1 MRISFKSAPALQGIL
16 YHAGAHNLAWLV
28 GDRAVR
34 LLTTLAV
41 GSWVARHLGEH
52 QYGTFAYAV
61 ACVAVV
67 AAASALGMD
76 ALVVRDVIKSP
87 TNASR
92 LIGTATV
99 FRMAATVAAGLPML
113 GLVYVLRPDEPL
125 VLGLVA
131 MLGVGVFFQSLET
144 AELWFQARIQMRLLV
159 LPRLALFF
167 IVNAIKVWLVVS
179 NGSLV
184 AFVALST
191 VELAVGGI
199 LTFALVQWGSNGPG
213 KLQFDWA
220 EGWRLLRECWSLA
233 LSGLVVIV
241 YMKVGQLLISGL
253 LDDAALGVYS
263 AAIRVSE
270 TANFLP
276 VILASSLL
284 PSLLRARDAGPE
296 VYRVARMR
304 FFRLNALL
312 AFAICVPLTV
322 LSPLITRVLYGTQFS
337 GSAAVLAVHSWSLVF
352 VFMGVARGQHLLNE
366 RQMLWSLLSTIWG
379 LAANVVFSLLL
390 IPRYGPKGA
399 AYAVLLAYAIAAVGS
414 PFLFTATRQLGR
426 ELVVAIL
433 TPWKAFTSP
442 ARGV

>member
-1 MRISFKSAPALQGIL
+1 
-16 YHAGAHNLAWLV
+16 
-28 GDRAVR
+28 
-34 LLTTLAV
+34 
-41 GSWVARHLGEH
+41 
-52 QYGTFAYAV
+52 
-61 ACVAVV
+61 
-67 AAASALGMD
+67 
-76 ALVVRDVIKSP
+76 
-87 TNASR
+87 
-92 LIGTATV
+92 
-99 FRMAATVAAGLPML
+99 MAATVAAGLPML

-241 YMKVGQLLISGL
+241 YMKVGQLLISVL

>member
-1 MRISFKSAPALQGIL
+1 MRFSFKSAPALQGIFR
-16 YHAGAHNLAWLV
+16 HAGAHNLAWLV

-41 GSWVARHLGEH
+41 GSWVARHLGEQ
-52 QYGTFAYAV
+52 QYGTFAYAL

-76 ALVVRDVIKSP
+76 ALVVRDIIKSP

-92 LIGTATV
+92 LIGTATG
-99 FRMAATVAAGLPML
+99 FRMAATIAAGLPML
-113 GLVYVLRPDEPL
+113 GLVYLLRPGEPL
-125 VLGLVA
+125 VVGLVA
-131 MLGVGVFFQSLET
+131 MLGVGIFFQSLET
-144 AELWFQARIQMRLLV
+144 AELWFQAKIQMRLLV

-167 IVNAIKVWLVVS
+167 IVNAVKVCLVL
-179 NGSLV
+179 NDGSLLV
-184 AFVALST
+184 FVALSA
-191 VELAVGGI
+191 VELAAGGL
-199 LTFALVQWGSNGPG
+199 LTFALVQRGSNGMV
-213 KLQFDWA
+213 KFQVDWT

-263 AAIRVSE
+263 AGIRVSE

-304 FFRLNALL
+304 FFRLNALI

-322 LSPLITRVLYGTQFS
+322 LSPLITGVLYGTQFL
-337 GSAAVLAVHSWSLVF
+337 GSASVLAVHSWSLVF

-366 RQMLWSLLSTIWG
+366 RQQFWSLLTTILG
-379 LAANVVFSLLL
+379 LVANVAFSVML
-390 IPRYGPKGA
+390 IPRYGPVGA

-426 ELVVAIL
+426 ELVLAIL
-433 TPWKAFTSP
+433 TPWRAFQSP

>member
-1 MRISFKSAPALQGIL
+1 MRLSFKSVPALQGIL

-34 LLTTLAV
+34 LLTTLAI
-41 GSWVARHLGEH
+41 GSWVARHLGEQ
-52 QYGTFAYAV
+52 QYGMFAYAV

-76 ALVVRDVIKSP
+76 ALVVRDIIKSP
-87 TNASR
+87 ANASK
-92 LIGTATV
+92 LIGTATL
-99 FRMAATVAAGLPML
+99 FRMAATITAGLPML
-113 GLVYVLRPDEPL
+113 GLVYLLRPEEPL
-125 VLGLVA
+125 VVGLVA
-131 MLGVGVFFQSLET
+131 MLGVGIFFQSLET
-144 AELWFQARIQMRLLV
+144 AELWFQAKIQMRLLV
-159 LPRLALFF
+159 LPRLVLFF
-167 IVNAIKVWLVVS
+167 IVNAIKVWLVLS
-179 NGSLV
+179 NRSLV

-191 VELAVGGI
+191 VELAAGGV
-199 LTFALVQWGSNGPG
+199 LTFALVRRGSNGLV
-213 KLQFDWA
+213 KMQFDWS

-233 LSGLVVIV
+233 VSGLVVIT

-296 VYRVARMR
+296 VYRVARLR

-322 LSPLITRVLYGTQFS
+322 LAPLITRVLYGAQFL
-337 GSAAVLAVHSWSLVF
+337 GSASVLAVHSWSLVF

-366 RQMLWSLLSTIWG
+366 RQPVWSLISTTLG
-379 LAANVVFSLLL
+379 LVANVAFSLIL
-390 IPRYGPKGA
+390 IPRYGPIGA
-399 AYAVLLAYAIAAVGS
+399 AYAVLLAYGIAAVGT

-426 ELVVAIL
+426 ELVLAIL
-433 TPWKAFTSP
+433 TPWRAFTSA
-442 ARGV
+442 ARSV